1 MVPVGDYAFQTIP
14 QQESEDA
21 FRGCQPPAM
30 ESSRDFKSSWDHLW
44 SKEKPSLLSLLSVL
58 WNKWA

>member
-30 ESSRDFKSSWDHLW
+30 ESSQNFKSS
-44 SKEKPSLLSLLSVL
+44 
-58 WNKWA
+58 